1 MAVLTVVAL
10 GLSSCGGGD
19 DDDAAEASTTTVAVT
34 VAPSTTATT
43 TIPPT
48 TTTTLLLVTEGAT
61 LIVANASGIN
71 GAAGR
76 MSDGL
81 EIVGFSMGTPTNS
94 SEDQLETSK
103 VYFDPE
109 NPDAKAVADSV
120 RLALGAGEIKV
131 LEMGV
136 PAPVESG
143 EIGDASIV
151 VAMGNDI
158 ADKSLAE
165 LQGRVAPASETPATG
180 TSAPETSAPET
191 SAPETSAPETSAP
204 ETSAPETS
212 APETSLPEDG

>member
-1 MAVLTVVAL
+1 MSMAVLTVVAL

-19 DDDAAEASTTTVAVT
+19 DDDAEATATTVSVT
-34 VAPSTTATT
+34 VAPTTTAAPTT
-43 TIPPT
+43 TVPPA
-48 TTTTLLLVTEGAT
+48 TTTTLALVTEGAT
-61 LIVANASGIN
+61 LIVANASGID

-76 MSDGL
+76 MSDEL
-81 EIVGFSMGTPTNS
+81 EIAGFSMSTPTNS
-94 SEDQLETSK
+94 SEEQLETSK

-109 NPDAKAVADSV
+109 NPDAEAVADSV
-120 RLALGAGEIKV
+120 RLALGGGEIEV
-131 LEMGV
+131 LELGV

-143 EIGDASIV
+143 EIGDATIV

-165 LQGRVAPASETPATG
+165 LQGRVAPASEE
-180 TSAPETSAPET
+180 APTETSAPET

-212 APETSLPEDG
+212 VPEDG